1 MQSAGKVVYVTATF
15 PYLVLIILFF
25 FGIFREGAGTGVKFY
40 LTPDTSKLAEASI
53 WQSAA
58 SQIFYS
64 LGVAF
69 GGLMTMASFNDFN
82 NNVGRD
88 TLIVCI
94 GNCLT
99 SFFAGFVIF
108 SVLGNMAH
116 ILNTDVSNLMPSN

>member
-1 MQSAGKVVYVTATF
+1 M
-15 PYLVLIILFF
+15 
-25 FGIFREGAGTGVKFY
+25 
-40 LTPDTSKLAEASI
+40 ASV
-53 WQSAA
+53 WKNAA

-69 GGLMTMASFNDFN
+69 GGLMTMASFNRFD

-108 SVLGNMAH
+108 SVIGSMSHVSIKHKKKTQKRPKMAKLPENDQKRALTPTLH
-116 ILNTDVSNLMPSN
+116 YRS